1 MDLLTTPEIA
11 KRLGV
16 TVKHV
21 QNLIS
26 AGELKAERFGRDY
39 MVPYESLL
47 EYLRA
52 GKEVKMVG
60 RGAPRLKLDY
70 WTMFGELLSSRS
82 NLGRRLPKP
91 QPESWMALSVG
102 KNCRVAAHFRLREKL
117 IGVDLTLGKGGKD
130 LFHALRA
137 GESEIAKEMRAKG
150 VVERMDWQGRLNA
163 VESWVLTRR
172 PADPADRED
181 WPKQHEWLAVRF
193 EAFYEV
199 FKSHIAQLKAWS
211 MNNESFEEYT
221 K

>member
-82 NLGRRLPKP
+82 NLGRRLPKH

-102 KNCRVAAHFRLREKL
+102 KNCRVAAR
-117 IGVDLTLGKGGKD
+117 
-130 LFHALRA
+130 
-137 GESEIAKEMRAKG
+137 S
-150 VVERMDWQGRLNA
+150 
-163 VESWVLTRR
+163 
-172 PADPADRED
+172 
-181 WPKQHEWLAVRF
+181 
-193 EAFYEV
+193 
-199 FKSHIAQLKAWS
+199 
-211 MNNESFEEYT
+211 
-221 K
+221 

>member
-11 KRLGV
+11 EKLGV

-21 QNLIS
+21 QNLIT

-47 EYLRA
+47 EYLRV

-70 WTMFGELLSSRS
+70 WTKFGEVLSSRS
-82 NLGRRLPKP
+82 NMGRLRLPKP
-91 QPESWMALSVG
+91 QSESWMVLSVG
-102 KNCRVAAHFRLREKL
+102 QNCRVAAHFRLREKL
-117 IGVDLTLGKGGKD
+117 IGVDLTLGRGSKH

-137 GESEIAKEMRAKG
+137 RESEIGKEIRAKG
-150 VVERMDWQGRLNA
+150 VVERLDWQERPNA
-163 VESWVLTRR
+163 VESWVLIRR

-181 WPKQHEWLAVRF
+181 WSKQHEWLALRF

-199 FKSHIAQLKAWS
+199 FKSHIAQLKLAQ
-211 MNNESFEEYT
+211 
-221 K
+221 